1 MNLGEH
7 LATGNRFMVQDVV
20 FKHDLHEGYLGAFF
34 QCATGACQFDM
45 HLTLAK
51 WDVMRWLQTATFGYD
66 ESPSILLSPSSTP
79 HVQPLED
86 SLCLM
91 QEWFGRE
98 RRLLRVT
105 DLVNSM
111 TPSQRRHQATW
122 LGIHALLIHSHSPY
136 MVLPNMFPFP
146 TPVFPTPS
154 LDLHWM
160 LRLRLPWLPL
170 SYEAATLN
178 LRVRPRDVLPLLTT
192 SDWDRVHTAM
202 YFRIRQILPIEIAC
216 SAISSSAYFTAADTV
231 RAVLFLGAALRSGAK
246 SRTFFLKAILAAV
259 IPVGGLSLSEE
270 KNMGSL

>member
-1 MNLGEH
+1 MKKIGNIERIWKQLANDDPRLANHPMLAIDDWERKAVPIILH
-7 LATGNRFMVQDVV
+7 LDA
-20 FKHDLHEGYLGAFF
+20 
-34 QCATGACQFDM
+34 
-45 HLTLAK
+45 
-51 WDVMRWLQTATFGYD
+51 ATFTKNQNAILAVMQGV
-66 ESPSILLSPSSTP
+66 SLLQSTNFGSQLTTLPRLSWSSLAVVPPSILLSPSSTP

-111 TPSQRRHQATW
+111 TPSQRRHRATW
-122 LGIHALLIHSHSPY
+122 LGIRALLIHSHSPY

-170 SYEAATLN
+170 S
-178 LRVRPRDVLPLLTT
+178 
-192 SDWDRVHTAM
+192 
-202 YFRIRQILPIEIAC
+202 
-216 SAISSSAYFTAADTV
+216 
-231 RAVLFLGAALRSGAK
+231 
-246 SRTFFLKAILAAV
+246 
-259 IPVGGLSLSEE
+259 
-270 KNMGSL
+270 